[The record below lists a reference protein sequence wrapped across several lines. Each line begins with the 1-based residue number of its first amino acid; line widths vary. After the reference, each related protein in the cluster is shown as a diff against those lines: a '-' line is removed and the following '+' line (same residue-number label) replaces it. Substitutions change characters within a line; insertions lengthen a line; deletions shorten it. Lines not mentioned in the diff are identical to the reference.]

1 MATRVIIVESPN
13 KAKTIRQLL
22 GSAYEVI
29 ATVGHFRDLPEKDL
43 GVAVDRRFEPSY
55 VYAPERKDVVAKL
68 KALKGRYRPEQIFVA
83 SDADREGEAIG
94 WHIAETIG
102 LPSRQ
107 VQRLEFHEITREGL
121 DRAFARIRPLD
132 MNLVYAQQARR
143 ILDRLVG
150 YKVSPIVRNRLPDD
164 QQLSAGR
171 VQSVALRVVV
181 DRELAIRD
189 FKPVESW
196 SVHARYRGPAGEPE
210 FEAELF
216 ARLPGGK
223 LTEGKTPR
231 KQAVTTRE
239 EAEAI
244 AQALRGVSHV
254 VSRVSRKEMKRNP
267 PAPLITSTMLQQASS
282 QLKMGTDETTR
293 HAKALFEAGLVTY
306 IRTDEPSVSPE
317 FQKETLDFLRERHG
331 AEIVPAK
338 PNVHKAKSANAQGA
352 HECIRPTRLGETP
365 GPALDPRACQLYEL
379 ITKVYLASQ
388 CRPALFDATEAWITA
403 GDFLLKASGRVL
415 KQRGYLT
422 LLDDR
427 DAKETRLPPLTSQQ
441 LLALLQVAS
450 KQHWSKPPDRFT
462 EATLIKY
469 LEEQGIGR
477 PSTFASMVSLI
488 LRKEFVAKVDRK
500 FLAPTE
506 RGERLDAEL
515 RKHFATIIHEGFTAQ
530 LEADLDRIAE
540 AAETWDHF
548 LTVFWGGFSPLLDAA
563 QVGLRSP
570 RGGQSAASPRKA
582 SPRKGR
588 KGEAAAP
595 GASPTQADV
604 AAMFENPTCYRC
616 GALTRKVRSQK
627 NGREYFCC
635 SRGREAC
642 GFIMEV
648 EALSNP
654 PCPVCQAP
662 TSQYGQ
668 GVYLCVKR
676 NREHA
681 EAGCTGKIERLDE
694 LSKNPSCYRCQSP
707 MRHVASR
714 KAFVCTQAG
723 CNSWLDMGYE
733 AHPRCPVCGAPT
745 RKFPSGKGFG
755 CVRWRKDAA
764 DSCRGIVDAP
774 GKDVP
779 PRLGA

>member
-1 MATRVIIVESPN
+1 MANRVIIVESPN

-43 GVAVDRRFEPSY
+43 GVAIDRRFEPSY
-55 VYAPERKDVVAKL
+55 VYASERHDVVAKL
-68 KALKGRYRPEQIFVA
+68 KALSKRYRPEQIFVA

-102 LPSRQ
+102 LSSRH

-121 DRAFARIRPLD
+121 DRAFAGVRPLD
-132 MNLVYAQQARR
+132 MNLVHAQQARR

-150 YKVSPIVRNRLPDD
+150 YKVSPVVRNRLPDD

-181 DRELAIRD
+181 DREQAIRA
-189 FKPVESW
+189 FTPEESW
-196 SVHARYRGPAGEPE
+196 SVHARYRDPSGAAEAG
-210 FEAELF
+210 FEAELY
-216 ARLPGGK
+216 APLPGGR
-223 LTEGKTPR
+223 LTGGRLPR
-231 KQAVTTRE
+231 KQAIATRE

-244 AQALRGVSHV
+244 AQALRGASHV

-282 QLKMGTDETTR
+282 RLKMGTDEATR

-331 AEIVPAK
+331 AAIVPAK
-338 PNVHKAKSANAQGA
+338 PNLHKAKSASAQGA
-352 HECIRPTRLGETP
+352 HECIRPTRLDANP
-365 GPALDPRACQLYEL
+365 GPGLDPRACQLYDL
-379 ITKVYLASQ
+379 ITRIYLASQ

-403 GDFLLKASGRVL
+403 GEFLLKASGRVL
-415 KQRGYLT
+415 KQPGYLT

-427 DAKETRLPPLTSQQ
+427 DAKETRLPSLTVEQV
-441 LLALLQVAS
+441 LAVLQIVP

-469 LEEQGIGR
+469 LEEKGIGR

-500 FLAPTE
+500 FLAPTP

-515 RKHFATIIHEGFTAQ
+515 RKHFAAVIHEGFTAQ
-530 LEADLDRIAE
+530 LEADLDRIAG
-540 AAETWDHF
+540 AQETWDHF
-548 LTVFWGGFSPLLDAA
+548 LALFWEGFSPLLDAA
-563 QVGLRSP
+563 QAGLLPRSRQTSGPSPKGQP
-570 RGGQSAASPRKA
+570 RR
-582 SPRKGR
+582 GR
-588 KGEAAAP
+588 KGGRAAP
-595 GASPTQADV
+595 VSQADV
-604 AAMFENPTCYRC
+604 AALFDNPTCYRC
-616 GALTRKVRSQK
+616 GALTRRVRSQK

-635 SRGREAC
+635 SRGKEAC
-642 GFIMEV
+642 GFIMGV
-648 EALSNP
+648 EDLANP
-654 PCPVCQAP
+654 PCP
-662 TSQYGQ
+662 
-668 GVYLCVKR
+668 L
-676 NREHA
+676 
-681 EAGCTGKIERLDE
+681 
-694 LSKNPSCYRCQSP
+694 
-707 MRHVASR
+707 
-714 KAFVCTQAG
+714 
-723 CNSWLDMGYE
+723 
-733 AHPRCPVCGAPT
+733 CGAPT

-755 CVRWRKDAA
+755 CVRWRKEASDA
-764 DSCRGIVDAP
+764 CRGIVDAP